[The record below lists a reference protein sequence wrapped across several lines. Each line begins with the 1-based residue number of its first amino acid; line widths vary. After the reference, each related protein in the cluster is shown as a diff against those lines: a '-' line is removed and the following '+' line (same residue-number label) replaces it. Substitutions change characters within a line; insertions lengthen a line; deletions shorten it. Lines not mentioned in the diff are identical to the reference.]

1 MWTRKPSLF
10 MLLKKKREEIWEKMA
25 KLLLEKELEEV
36 IESIHDIK
44 SGSYSIKKWKFNF
57 KQPKTV
63 SNWAQT

>member
-1 MWTRKPSLF
+1 MSL
-10 MLLKKKREEIWEKMA
+10 LLKKKREEIWEKMA
-25 KLLLEKELEEV
+25 KLLLEKELEEI

-44 SGSYSIKKWKFNF
+44 SGSYSIKKWKFNS

>member
-1 MWTRKPSLF
+1 
-10 MLLKKKREEIWEKMA
+10 MA

-57 KQPKTV
+57 KQPKTIFLL
-63 SNWAQT
+63 NMNHF